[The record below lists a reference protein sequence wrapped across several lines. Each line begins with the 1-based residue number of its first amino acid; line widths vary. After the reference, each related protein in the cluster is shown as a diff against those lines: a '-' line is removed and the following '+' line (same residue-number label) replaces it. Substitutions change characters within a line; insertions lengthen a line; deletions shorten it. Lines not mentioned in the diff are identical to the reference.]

1 MTARSCSGKTP
12 KGTTS
17 LCLLSLRMLMVNLL
31 LNEAVF
37 QSEKMI
43 QNPPVSSAP
52 TFIALDYPF
61 PSKTSDLV
69 LTGGLLTFRSS
80 RSKAGRVE
88 LEEHLN

>member
-1 MTARSCSGKTP
+1 
-12 KGTTS
+12 
-17 LCLLSLRMLMVNLL
+17 MLMMNLL
-31 LNEAVF
+31 LHEAVF

-43 QNPPVSSAP
+43 QNPPASSAP

-80 RSKAGRVE
+80 RSRAGRVE
-88 LEEHLN
+88 VEEHLN